1 LPEARGSGAEG
12 SGAGSG
18 GRRRRPASSRTEKS
32 AGAAPTKAAGT
43 AKAAGK
49 AKSSGKASGGASG
62 SGKASAAGQSSGAA
76 KAVAKASA
84 AAKAGG
90 SSSSGARSG
99 GASAVRVVFLGGL
112 GEIGRNCAC
121 IEVDGRILV
130 LDVGIMFPDPDMPGV
145 DLVLPD
151 FTYLR
156 ENAARVD
163 GVILTHG
170 HEDHTGGLAY
180 LLRDFPVDVYGS
192 ELTLSLA
199 RSRVDEAGMASRAKF
214 IPVRDHERRRIGP
227 CDVEFIPVT
236 HSVPHAFA
244 TAFHTPQGI
253 ILHSGDFKIDLHP
266 VDGRR
271 TDLARMGSLAS
282 DPGIRLLLV
291 DSTNAEE
298 PGFTAS
304 ESTVGATLEKVF
316 LARPDHRFV
325 VTCFASH
332 IHRVQQVADAAV
344 AQGRVVATLGRSMQ
358 KNVALARKLDLLHIP
373 DSAIVDI
380 EDVDDYPP
388 GRVCVIS
395 TGSQGEPMSALSRL
409 ATGENRFFKLQR
421 DDVVVISAH
430 PIPGNEWSVGRV
442 IDSLHRLG
450 VEVIHSGV
458 ENVHVSG
465 HAKQGELA
473 MLMSVTRP
481 EFLIPVHGEYRHMA
495 NQVRL
500 AASMDIDGDRVL
512 LCEDGDAV
520 RLDDTGM
527 HRDGSVP
534 GGYLFVDGSSVGDIG
549 HGVLRDRMVLAE
561 EGVVMAV
568 ATVDLKQGEVV
579 GAPQIVT
586 RGWAYDQDTDAL
598 LEQARTEVTRAL
610 EQALSSG
617 SSDHETL
624 NRVARKALGKLVG
637 ERTRQRPM
645 IVPVIVTV

>member
-1 LPEARGSGAEG
+1 M
-12 SGAGSG
+12 
-18 GRRRRPASSRTEKS
+18 T
-32 AGAAPTKAAGT
+32 
-43 AKAAGK
+43 
-49 AKSSGKASGGASG
+49 
-62 SGKASAAGQSSGAA
+62 
-76 KAVAKASA
+76 VAKASA
-84 AAKAGG
+84 SAKASGSAKTSGRSKGGAGAKTARATASSGARTPGATTKAARSRKGSGATSPGG
-90 SSSSGARSG
+90 SSSSGARAA
-99 GASAVRVVFLGGL
+99 GASSVRVVFLGGL

-156 ENAARVD
+156 ENADRVD

-192 ELTLSLA
+192 ELTLGLA
-199 RSRVDEAGMASRAKF
+199 RSRVDEAGMASRANF

-271 TDLARMGSLAS
+271 TDLARMGALAS

-304 ESTVGATLEKVF
+304 ESSVGASLEKIF
-316 LARPDHRFV
+316 LARPDRRFV

-332 IHRVQQVADAAV
+332 IHRVQQVVDAAIG
-344 AQGRVVATLGRSMQ
+344 QGRVVATLGRSMQ
-358 KNVALARKLDLLHIP
+358 KNFALARKLDLLHIA
-373 DSAIVDI
+373 DSALVDI
-380 EDVDDYPP
+380 EDVDNYPP
-388 GRVCVIS
+388 GRVCVVS

-409 ATGENRFFKLQR
+409 ATGENRFFKLHP
-421 DDVVVISAH
+421 DDVVLISAH

-473 MLMSVTRP
+473 MLMSVTQP

-500 AASMDIDGDRVL
+500 AASMDIDGERVL

-520 RLDDTGM
+520 RLDDSGL
-527 HRDGSVP
+527 HRDGNEP

-579 GAPQIVT
+579 GTPQIVT

-598 LEQARTEVTRAL
+598 LDEARTQVTRAL

-617 SSDHETL
+617 NSDHETL

>member
-1 LPEARGSGAEG
+1 MKDAAPRSG
-12 SGAGSG
+12 
-18 GRRRRPASSRTEKS
+18 
-32 AGAAPTKAAGT
+32 PTKAAGSAKT
-43 AKAAGK
+43 AKAT
-49 AKSSGKASGGASG
+49 
-62 SGKASAAGQSSGAA
+62 GAA
-76 KAVAKASA
+76 KARGATKA
-84 AAKAGG
+84 AAKTSKRAATGAH
-90 SSSSGARSG
+90 SS
-99 GASAVRVVFLGGL
+99 VRVVFLGGL

-156 ENAARVD
+156 ENADRVD
-163 GVILTHG
+163 AVILTHG

-180 LLRDFPVDVYGS
+180 LLRDFPLDVYGS

-199 RSRVDEAGMASRAKF
+199 RSRVDEAGMASRVNF
-214 IPVRDHERRRIGP
+214 IPVKDHERRRIGP

-271 TDLARMGSLAS
+271 TDLARMGALGT
-282 DPGIRLLLV
+282 DPGIRLLLI

-298 PGFTAS
+298 PGFTSS

-316 LARPDHRFV
+316 LARPDRRFI
-325 VTCFASH
+325 VTSFASH
-332 IHRVQQVADAAV
+332 IHRIQQVADAAI
-344 AQGRVVATLGRSMQ
+344 AGGRKVATLGRSMQ
-358 KNVALARKLDLLHIP
+358 KNVALARQLGILEIP
-373 DSAIVDI
+373 DSALVDI
-380 EDVDDYPP
+380 ERVDTLPP
-388 GRVCVIS
+388 GQVCVIS

-409 ATGENRFFKLQR
+409 AVGENRFFTLR
-421 DDVVVISAH
+421 EDDVVVISAH

-442 IDSLHRLG
+442 IDSLHRRG

-458 ENVHVSG
+458 EAVHVSG
-465 HAKQGELA
+465 HARQGELA

-481 EFLIPVHGEYRHMA
+481 EFFIPVHGEYRHMA
-495 NQVRL
+495 NHVRL
-500 AASMDIDGDRVL
+500 ANSMGISGDRIL

-520 RLDDTGM
+520 KLEASGL

-549 HGVLRDRMVLAE
+549 HGVLRDRKVLAE
-561 EGVVMAV
+561 DGVVMAV
-568 ATVDLKQGEVV
+568 ATIDLKRGEVV

-586 RGWAYDQDTDAL
+586 RGWAYDDDTDRL
-598 LEQARTEVTRAL
+598 LDEARVAVTKAL
-610 EQALSSG
+610 EKALSGG
-617 SSDHETL
+617 SQDHESL
-624 NRVARKALGKLVG
+624 NRVARKALGQLVG
-637 ERTRQRPM
+637 NRTKQRPM

>member
-1 LPEARGSGAEG
+1 VNGKPEKRSTNRAESGRASDSTTRADPAGGATASGA
-12 SGAGSG
+12 
-18 GRRRRPASSRTEKS
+18 
-32 AGAAPTKAAGT
+32 TKAT
-43 AKAAGK
+43 ATKRGRAPAP
-49 AKSSGKASGGASG
+49 ARRASGD
-62 SGKASAAGQSSGAA
+62 AGPP
-76 KAVAKASA
+76 
-84 AAKAGG
+84 
-90 SSSSGARSG
+90 
-99 GASAVRVVFLGGL
+99 VRIVFLGGL

-121 IEVDGRILV
+121 IEVEGRILV

-156 ENAARVD
+156 ENADRVD

-180 LLRDFPVDVYGS
+180 LLRDFPVAVYGS
-192 ELTLSLA
+192 ELTLALA
-199 RSRVDEAGMASRAKF
+199 RNRVDEAGMAAQAQF
-214 IPVRDHERRRIGP
+214 IAVRDGERRRIGP

-298 PGFTAS
+298 PGFTPS
-304 ESTVGATLEKVF
+304 ESTVGVTLRKVF
-316 LARPDHRFV
+316 LARPDRRFI

-332 IHRVQQVADAAV
+332 IHRVQQVADAAI
-344 AQGRVVATLGRSMQ
+344 AGGRRVATLGRSMQ
-358 KNVALARKLDLLHIP
+358 KNVALARKLGLLDIP
-373 DSAIVDI
+373 DRSLVDI
-380 EDVDDYPP
+380 EDVDKLEA
-388 GRVCVIS
+388 GQVCVIS

-409 ATGENRFFKLQR
+409 ATGENRFFRLR
-421 DDVVVISAH
+421 ENDVVVISAH

-442 IDSLHRLG
+442 IDSLHRRG

-458 ENVHVSG
+458 DSVHVSG
-465 HAKQGELA
+465 HARQGELA

-495 NQVRL
+495 NQIQV
-500 AASMDIDGDRVL
+500 AASMGIDGDRVL

-520 RLDDTGM
+520 RLDDRGL
-527 HRDGSVP
+527 HRDGTVP

-568 ATVDLKQGEVV
+568 ATVDLKRGEVV
-579 GAPQIVT
+579 GTPQIVT
-586 RGWAYDQDTDAL
+586 RGWAYDQDTEAV
-598 LEQARTEVTRAL
+598 LEEARAQVTKAL
-610 EQALSSG
+610 EQALASG
-617 SSDHETL
+617 SNDHENL
-624 NRVARKALGKLVG
+624 NRVARKALGRLVG
-637 ERTRQRPM
+637 DRTRQRPM